1 MPTWLINLLSRI
13 ASSGLITVLTTRRG
27 MLVGGFA
34 FVVLGSMFGSIP
46 FVLIGAFVM
55 LWSTTKSIE
64 DVD

>member
-1 MPTWLINLLSRI
+1 MPTWLITLLSRI
-13 ASSGLITVLTTRRG
+13 SSSGLITMLTTRRG

>member
-1 MPTWLINLLSRI
+1 MPTWLITLLSRI
-13 ASSGLITVLTTRRG
+13 SSAGIVTMLTTRRG

-55 LWSTTKSIE
+55 LWSTTKSVE